1 MSGLLQHPPPSPRTR
16 GWGSGRR
23 SRPEKFFWVVFGG
36 GGPTTH
42 PKMGGGGAGGAPPPP
57 PTTQKLGFGAQ
68 PQDVA
73 SAVGKWVVVLANLV
87 NVGV

>member
-1 MSGLLQHPPPSPRTR
+1 LCKMVEGDVWAVATSASVPAYAGMGFGAAKPPR
-16 GWGSGRR
+16 
-23 SRPEKFFWVVFGG
+23 EVFLGG
-36 GGPTTH
+36 VW
-42 PKMGGGGAGGAPPPP
+42 GGAPHN
-57 PTTQKLGFGAQ
+57 TTQKLGFGAQ

>member
-1 MSGLLQHPPPSPRTR
+1 MVEGDVWAVATSASVPAYAGMGFGAAKPPR
-16 GWGSGRR
+16 
-23 SRPEKFFWVVFGG
+23 EVFLGG
-36 GGPTTH
+36 VGGF
-42 PKMGGGGAGGAPPPP
+42 AAN
-57 PTTQKLGFGAQ
+57 TTQKLGFGAQ